1 MPFRCADLM
10 ALALAG
16 VLLAVG
22 PAWAADVQVL
32 QPPSLSLAAE
42 LEPVVGENAI
52 RLDPEDSLLAEDRR
66 HHQLQLH
73 QGLALATL
81 TTMAL
86 AAGMGT
92 WSAHGFPDRN
102 LGTALHAGLGG
113 VATGLYFAS
122 AALSLTAP
130 AAEGDPVAVG
140 GPWDSVDVH
149 RALAWGHGAAMVLTV
164 ASGVARLSGR
174 LDNEPHQAVG
184 LTALALMSLSAGV
197 LALVP

>member
-1 MPFRCADLM
+1 MPFSWSRPIAI
-10 ALALAG
+10 ALAG
-16 VLLAVG
+16 VLLAPG
-22 PAWAADVQVL
+22 SAWAADPQVS
-32 QPPSLSLAAE
+32 PRPHAA
-42 LEPVVGENAI
+42 LVAQVEPVTGEPPPP
-52 RLDPEDSLLAEDRR
+52 LDPDASLLAEDRR

-92 WSAHGFPDRN
+92 WSAHGFPDRS
-102 LGTALHAGLGG
+102 LSTALHAGLGG

-122 AALSLTAP
+122 AGLSLTAP
-130 AAEGDPVAVG
+130 AVGENPVPVG
-140 GPWDSVDVH
+140 GHWDSVDLH
-149 RALAWGHGAAMVLTV
+149 RALAWGHGAAMMLTL

-184 LTALALMSLSAGV
+184 LAALTLMSLSAGV